1 MNKRIW
7 CLFILFIFCV
17 PAAGEQTATE
27 PGDPVT
33 TGDPNIPVDE
43 LNLRLRPLTQAEVK
57 VEVDGWLKLLQQKVQ
72 EISAAEIAV
81 SYMKAELA
89 MAGEMQ
95 QALDAVDKAK
105 RATSEQ
111 SADEET
117 AAELKQ
123 AEQNIQELTS
133 AAGELA
139 RKAAEDKAVARITGA
154 AEKAIEQ
161 QEKAAAETD
170 PGDADEGE
178 PAADTSG
185 EDENTEI
192 ADKEIAR
199 EKSRVQEAADATAAS
214 RNDLLNYLTGLREQQ
229 TALIDRTNAAI
240 DDYERKGGKA
250 EEVEEYRKY
259 IGAVSAVEVDV
270 SDASATW
277 TMVSGWLISEE
288 GGLRLLKNSSVF
300 ILIVLVAMFLSR
312 LVSRALKK
320 VMARSRQT
328 SRLLGDF
335 LVVTVRR
342 LVIAIGILIGLA
354 AMEINVGPLLAVI
367 GAAGFVIAF
376 ALQNSLGNFASGIL
390 IMVFRPFDVGDLVEV
405 GGVLGQV
412 QSMNLLSIL
421 IHTPDN
427 KSVIIPNNNV
437 WSDAIT
443 NVTGTDTRRVDLV
456 FGIAYDDDMEK
467 AQKIMEQVVSDNA
480 MVLKDPEPVIRVHE
494 LADSSVNFVCRPWVK
509 TEDYWEAYWAL
520 TRAVKERFDK
530 EGISIPFPQSDVHV
544 IAAAGGQDA
553 AALAGSGPATGQAKR
568 SAREQT
574 GDYPADDSET
584 ATDA

>member
-1 MNKRIW
+1 MNNLFR
-7 CLFILFIFCV
+7 CFFILLLFV
-17 PAAGEQTATE
+17 PVTTVLGEPAATE
-27 PGDPVT
+27 PGNPVT
-33 TGDPNIPVDE
+33 TGDSNIPVGE
-43 LNLRLRPLTQAEVK
+43 LKLRLRPLTQAEVK
-57 VEVDGWLKLLQQKVQ
+57 VEVAGWLKLLQAKVQ
-72 EISAAEIAV
+72 EISAAEVAV

-105 RATSEQ
+105 RAASEQ
-111 SADEET
+111 SVDEET
-117 AAELKQ
+117 AAKLKQ

-161 QEKAAAETD
+161 QDTA

-178 PAADTSG
+178 PAADTSA
-185 EDENTEI
+185 EDEKTEI

-214 RNDLLNYLTGLREQQ
+214 RNDLLKYLTMLREQQ
-229 TALIDRTNAAI
+229 TALIDRTNAVI

-250 EEVEEYRKY
+250 EEIEEYRKY

-288 GGLRLLKNSSVF
+288 GGLRLLKNISVF

-494 LADSSVNFVCRPWVK
+494 LADSSVNFVCRPWVR

-544 IAAAGGQDA
+544 IAAAGGQDTA
-553 AALAGSGPATGQAKR
+553 VLAGSGPATGQAKG

-574 GDYPADDSET
+574 GNYPADDSET